1 METVLVV
8 VAVVSLVV
16 AVTTLDQRTAMAVV
30 AAEASSQTATTAH
43 KTATAMAASKHKM
56 ASVATA
62 ATVMGHHKANHSR
75 MDLLEGSRHSGGRVG
90 SLPRL
95 YLQCRHL
102 VRSNWFLL
110 CIFLTN
116 QKHVLLDLHIYILRF
131 LLCMS
136 AYTVLGVQL
145 SVANILK
152 PIGST
157 CFDVSV

>member
-62 ATVMGHHKANHSR
+62 ATATVMGHHKANHSR

-116 QKHVLLDLHIYILRF
+116 QKHVLLDLHIYI
-131 LLCMS
+131 
-136 AYTVLGVQL
+136 
-145 SVANILK
+145 
-152 PIGST
+152 
-157 CFDVSV
+157 